1 MTIRTSRGFTLIE
14 VMVAV
19 FIFGVLAASAYTT
32 LNATVGSVESVSLE
46 MARLQQL
53 QRTVQTLQLDFAQ
66 LSPRPVREELGNEA
80 NAALIADR
88 GRDYIVEMT
97 RGGWSNPLNLP
108 RPGLQRAAYRLE
120 EDRLIRAQ
128 WPVLDRT
135 LDSIPREVVLIDQV
149 ETFEIRFLPAS
160 GTWVDNW
167 PGDPSNKDPA
177 VLRSRPRAVEIV
189 LTFEDFGEIRRLIE
203 VTG

>member
-1 MTIRTSRGFTLIE
+1 MRRARQSGFTLIE
-14 VMVAV
+14 VMIAV
-19 FIFGVLAASAYTT
+19 FIFGVLAATAYTT
-32 LNATVGSVESVSLE
+32 LNTTVSSVETVSAE

-53 QRTVQTLQLDFAQ
+53 QRTIQTLQLDFSQ
-66 LSPRPVREELGNEA
+66 LSPRPIREELGNEA
-80 NAALIADR
+80 NPALVADL

-108 RPGLQRAAYRLE
+108 RPGLQRTAYRLE

-135 LDSIPREVVLIDQV
+135 LDIQPREVVLIDDV
-149 ETFEIRFLPAS
+149 ENFEIRFLPAS
-160 GTWVDNW
+160 GTWVDSW
-167 PGDPSNKDPA
+167 PGDTASNDPA
-177 VLRSRPRAVEIV
+177 VLRSRPRAVEI
-189 LTFEDFGEIRRLIE
+189 LMTLPDFGEIRRLIE